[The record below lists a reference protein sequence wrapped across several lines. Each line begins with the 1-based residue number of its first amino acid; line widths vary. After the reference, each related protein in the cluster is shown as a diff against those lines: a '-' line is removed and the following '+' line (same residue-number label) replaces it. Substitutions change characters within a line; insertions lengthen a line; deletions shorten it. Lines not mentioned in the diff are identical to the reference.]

1 MRVYQ
6 YIFSKISDAGFL
18 INSHLNGDGQSM
30 VRNPLLK
37 SSRKYDKIS
46 KKIYERLYKWR
57 LK

>member
-6 YIFSKISDAGFL
+6 YIFSKISDADFL
-18 INSHLNGDGQSM
+18 LNSHLNGAGQSM
-30 VRNPLLK
+30 ERNPLLK

-46 KKIYERLYKWR
+46 KKDIERLYKWR